1 MRQSALALSEVS
13 LLGQIDLYF
22 PPEYLKAALILA
34 LLSVWVLVGLY
45 SYLNRYTRRKYFSVW
60 TTAWLFYAL
69 WLTLAIRFHPDS
81 PGPLGVM
88 LQQWCIGAAAVFLL
102 WGSALFLGQREPQR
116 LYGLFFG
123 FLLAWGYVG
132 AFHLGGGL
140 QVSLPTFGILAGASF
155 WTAWGYFRLRREQ
168 AYLGASLLA
177 SGFCVWGCYL
187 VAFALLQFDPY
198 QVSSLYFLSGVV
210 QMFVAVSMIVLTLEE
225 SREQLARL
233 EVEIEGRRGAT
244 EELNLALEGKT
255 DALKASEA
263 RFRTLAEAAPVGI
276 METDSDGQTV
286 FSNSRWRELFSGTGR
301 AAQEPSSWTD
311 AVHREDRET
320 VRDLWARAMGIEEPF
335 SCEFRLSHG
344 DGDRWILGQATLLR
358 DSRNRVDGCLLTMSD
373 IDGMK
378 KAEARRRS
386 LESQLRQSQKMET
399 LGTLAGGV
407 AHGFNNLLQ
416 PILGFARLAEDSL
429 EEGHE
434 VREDLEYVFRA
445 ATRATELVKQMLMFS
460 RQAEH
465 ERMPLL
471 IHPLVGEA
479 LKLLRGSLPSNVRI
493 ESEISRECPPVM
505 ADATQIHQVVMN
517 LCANAYHAVRDNNGS
532 IRVGLNPTR
541 VTAAKAAAI
550 DGLREGD
557 YALLEVSDTGSG
569 MDLATRERVF
579 DPFFTTKQG
588 GQGTGLGLSVVHGV
602 ALGHDGAVEVESEP
616 GRGSVFRVYLPAT
629 TLEIPAEKKA
639 PLLPRGDAEHILFVD
654 DEREVAMLGKKMLER
669 LGYRITLA
677 TSSLEARRLFADH
690 PEEFDLVITDQMMP
704 DLNGDRLAM
713 DMLDARSNIP
723 IIMITGFGEK
733 MTAEDSRRIG
743 IREFMLKPVGM
754 DDLGRTV
761 RRVLDE
767 NRAVGR
773 T

>member
-1 MRQSALALSEVS
+1 MAALIEVS
-13 LLGQIDLYF
+13 VLGQIDLYF
-22 PPEYLKAALILA
+22 PPEFLKAALILA

-45 SYLNRYTRRKYFSVW
+45 SYLNRYTRRRYFTVW
-60 TTAWLFYAL
+60 TAAWLFYAL
-69 WLTLAIRFHPDS
+69 WLTLAVRFHPTA

-88 LQQWCIGAAAVFLL
+88 LQQWCIGAAAVCLL

-116 LYGLFFG
+116 LYGLFCG
-123 FLLAWGYVG
+123 FLLVWGYVG

-155 WTAWGYFRLRREQ
+155 WTAWGYVRLRRRQ
-168 AYLGASLLA
+168 AYVGASLLA
-177 SGFCVWGCYL
+177 FAFCVWGVYL
-187 VAFALLQFDPY
+187 VAFAFLQFDPY

-233 EVEIEGRRGAT
+233 EQEIEGRRGAT
-244 EELNLALEGKT
+244 EELNQALEGKT

-276 METDSDGQTV
+276 LETDADGQPV
-286 FSNSRWRELFSGTGR
+286 FSNSRWRELLSGACR
-301 AAQEPSSWTD
+301 AGEAADSWTD
-311 AVHREDRET
+311 AVHREDREEI
-320 VRDLWARAMGIEEPF
+320 RDLWARAMGIEEPF
-335 SCEFRLSHG
+335 SREFRLSRG
-344 DGDRWILGQATLLR
+344 DGQLWVLGQATLLR

-373 IDGMK
+373 IDGLK
-378 KAEARRRS
+378 QAEARRRS

-434 VREDLEYVFRA
+434 AREDLEYVFRA

-460 RQAEH
+460 RQVEH

-471 IHPLVGEA
+471 MPPLIGEA

-493 ESEISRECPPVM
+493 ESEISADCPPVM

-517 LCANAYHAVRDNNGS
+517 LCANAYHAVRENNGS
-532 IRVGLNPTR
+532 IRVELKPIR
-541 VTAAKAAAI
+541 VTAAQAAAVE
-550 DGLREGD
+550 GLREGE
-557 YALLEVSDTGSG
+557 YAMLEVSDTGSG
-569 MDLATRERVF
+569 MDGATTERVF
-579 DPFFTTKQG
+579 DPFFTTKRG

-602 ALGHDGAVEVESEP
+602 VLGHDGAVEVESEQ
-616 GRGSVFRVYLPAT
+616 GKGSVFRVYLPGTA
-629 TLEIPAEKKA
+629 LEIPEEKKTA
-639 PLLPRGDAEHILFVD
+639 LLPRGDAEHILFVD

-677 TSSLEARRLFADH
+677 TSSLEARRLFADR

-704 DLNGDRLAM
+704 DLTGDRLAL
-713 DMLDARSNIP
+713 DMLDARANIP
-723 IIMITGFGEK
+723 IIMITGFAEK

-767 NRAVGR
+767 SRAV
-773 T
+773 